1 MKSQT
6 LKVIAF
12 IELILGIWGSIAVGV
27 ILSNTLLFDVTISL
41 IVSLSLTMSV
51 IILFIILYAL
61 YSILSNVEAIR
72 ETKTDK
78 NSATLSNQTTNNLK
92 KQVNS
97 KITIKNAKA
106 QSPEAKF
113 AERYYWVCDNCLE
126 LNNKKSTV
134 CSKCGT
140 KKTEEI
146 IENEDIRPEVLA
158 VESWGKPSE
167 MSQEVYDAV
176 LSLLDDMDEYTANN
190 MSTELFKECVNKAY
204 KVVKGQCNSNSS
216 AVDDYFKVEL
226 QKIISEQ
233 CIAVEEVEV
242 HKEKF
247 LKKLNFEK

>member
-6 LKVIAF
+6 LKVISFA
-12 IELILGIWGSIAVGV
+12 ELVIGIIGSIAAGAIFKTVDTESV
-27 ILSNTLLFDVTISL
+27 LISEVEREIASFNYVLALSIAV
-41 IVSLSLTMSV
+41 SV

-61 YSILSNVEAIR
+61 YSILNNVETIR
-72 ETKTDK
+72 ATVSDEKT
-78 NSATLSNQTTNNLK
+78 T
-92 KQVNS
+92 
-97 KITIKNAKA
+97 
-106 QSPEAKF
+106 
-113 AERYYWVCDNCLE
+113 E
-126 LNNKKSTV
+126 LA
-134 CSKCGT
+134 
-140 KKTEEI
+140 EEI
-146 IENEDIRPEVLA
+146 IENKDTRPEVVA

-167 MSQEVYDAV
+167 MSQEVYEAV

-216 AVDDYFKVEL
+216 AVDNYFKVEL
-226 QKIISEQ
+226 QKIISAQ

>member
-6 LKVIAF
+6 LKVISFA
-12 IELILGIWGSIAVGV
+12 ELVIGIIGSIAAGAIFKTVDTESV
-27 ILSNTLLFDVTISL
+27 LISEVEREIASFNYVLALSIAV
-41 IVSLSLTMSV
+41 SV

-61 YSILSNVEAIR
+61 YSILNNVETIR
-72 ETKTDK
+72 ATVSDEKT
-78 NSATLSNQTTNNLK
+78 T
-92 KQVNS
+92 
-97 KITIKNAKA
+97 
-106 QSPEAKF
+106 
-113 AERYYWVCDNCLE
+113 E
-126 LNNKKSTV
+126 LA
-134 CSKCGT
+134 
-140 KKTEEI
+140 EEI
-146 IENEDIRPEVLA
+146 IENKDTRPEVVA

-216 AVDDYFKVEL
+216 AVDNYFKVEL
-226 QKIISEQ
+226 QKIISAQ

>member
-12 IELILGIWGSIAVGV
+12 AELVIGIIGSIAAGAIFKTVDTESV
-27 ILSNTLLFDVTISL
+27 LISEVEREIASFNYVLALSIAV
-41 IVSLSLTMSV
+41 SV

-61 YSILSNVEAIR
+61 YSILNNVETIR
-72 ETKTDK
+72 ATVSDEKT
-78 NSATLSNQTTNNLK
+78 T
-92 KQVNS
+92 
-97 KITIKNAKA
+97 
-106 QSPEAKF
+106 
-113 AERYYWVCDNCLE
+113 E
-126 LNNKKSTV
+126 LA
-134 CSKCGT
+134 
-140 KKTEEI
+140 EEI
-146 IENEDIRPEVLA
+146 IENKDTRPEVVA

-216 AVDDYFKVEL
+216 AVDNYFKVEL
-226 QKIISEQ
+226 QKIISAQ